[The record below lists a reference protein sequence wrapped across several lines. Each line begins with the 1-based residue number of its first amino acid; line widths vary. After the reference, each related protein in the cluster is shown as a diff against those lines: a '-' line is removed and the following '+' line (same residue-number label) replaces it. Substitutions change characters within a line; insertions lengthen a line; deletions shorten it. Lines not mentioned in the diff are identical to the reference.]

1 MNEHVDFLVEALR
14 EELKQYG
21 EMLALL
27 EQQQRLVIQRASD
40 ALLQSLALINAQ
52 ASVIQLARHERERCQ
67 GEMNER
73 LQLPADATFTRLYSR
88 LPEPYA
94 PLVKALVDE
103 INVCLQRVHQN
114 SRQNHLLLS
123 RSVEMMQRFIA
134 RVFPSSSVTTYD
146 QSGKASASGM
156 PRAGLCEV
164 VG

>member
-1 MNEHVDFLVEALR
+1 MNEHVDFLIEALR

-27 EQQQRLVIQRASD
+27 EHQQRLIIDRASD
-40 ALLQSLALINAQ
+40 ALLQNLALINAQ
-52 ASVIQLARHERERCQ
+52 TSVIHVARHERERRQ
-67 GEMNER
+67 GDLNGR
-73 LQLPADATFTRLYSR
+73 FQLPADGTFARLYSR

-103 INVCLQRVHQN
+103 INFCLRRVHQH

-134 RVFPSSSVTTYD
+134 RVFPASAVTTYD
-146 QSGKASASGM
+146 QSGKATASGM